1 MADLES
7 PDPRWRRRVA
17 KRWIALGT
25 IFLVLPA
32 VHAAFPHMTWD
43 VPAMTLGPLSLPASR
58 VDLHLGV
65 YTLALLYVAIAMG
78 LSLAIGLIG
87 LLDLGY
93 AAFIGIGAYTLAI
106 LTQVA
111 PEVPWWCW
119 LPLCGV
125 TAGVARA
132 ALGATCL
139 RLRGD
144 YLAVVTLGFGEI
156 FITIVKNDPVRML
169 EQIIFTLSLGMVR
182 VSGSMDMLS
191 TGGPDGINLAMTK
204 LEMTDLTRY
213 AIAYAAAFLAVYS
226 VYRIK
231 FSRVGRAFEAIREDE
246 IAAEAMGIPV
256 FRVKLL
262 AYTLGGV
269 IAGVVGGILAI
280 EVGSAHPSSYDFY
293 ESARVVAMVVL
304 GGVGSLF
311 GAAGGAI
318 AFVVILE
325 VFRPLMEYRLLLF
338 GLAMVLVMVLAPQGL
353 LSSERRRARARTV
366 LRDEGEASL

>member
-17 KRWIALGT
+17 KRWIALAA
-25 IFLVLPA
+25 IFLVLPV
-32 VHAAFPHMTWD
+32 VHAAFPHLTWD
-43 VPAMTLGPLSLPASR
+43 VPTMTLGPLSLPASR

-65 YTLALLYVAIAMG
+65 YTLALLYVALAMG

-106 LTQVA
+106 LAQAV
-111 PEVPWWCW
+111 PDVPWWCW
-119 LPLCGV
+119 LPVCGV
-125 TAGVARA
+125 TAGLTRA

-156 FITIVKNDPVRML
+156 FLTVVKNDPAGL
-169 EQIIFTLSLGMVR
+169 
-182 VSGSMDMLS
+182 

-213 AIAYAAAFLAVYS
+213 AIAYVTAFLAVYS

-269 IAGVVGGILAI
+269 IAGVVGGILAV

-325 VFRPLMEYRLLLF
+325 VFRPLLEYRLLLF
-338 GLAMVLVMVLAPQGL
+338 GLAMVLVMVFAPQGL
-353 LSSERRRARARTV
+353 LSSERRRARARLV
-366 LRDEGEASL
+366 LRNEGEASL